1 MLVNLP
7 AGRIYAGMSRSKPD
21 CATDLENSAND
32 TPLSLTLRELRAS
45 LAGPTYWIIIGTAV
59 ILAALAGP
67 YSTLDRLSFPE
78 RLVYWGTTV
87 LSSVV
92 LMTFLSLFA
101 YYRLT
106 EARGWNWGLVSLM
119 AGAVGTVPVVGSL
132 YLAEGL
138 ATGFSQGW
146 LDWAS
151 FSSLVMSVA
160 PPLVAVTFMVN
171 LAIRLNE
178 ADRSR
183 AGPAT
188 PNETASSN
196 ETDGKGV
203 SPTLLQRKLPPHL
216 GHDIVAVRAK
226 DHYVEVTTPKGSAM
240 VLMRLGD
247 AVQHLEPLAGLQ
259 VHRSW
264 WINLSHV
271 ARTEKGPN
279 GTALVMTTDQRIPVG
294 RSFRAAFQAA
304 TQRRIEQP
312 DPN

>member
-21 CATDLENSAND
+21 CVADLENSAND
-32 TPLSLTLRELRAS
+32 TPLSLTLRERRAT
-45 LAGPTYWIIIGTAV
+45 LTGPTYWIIIGTVV

-67 YSTLDRLSFPE
+67 YSTLERLSFPE

-87 LSSVV
+87 LSSAV

-119 AGAVGTVPVVGSL
+119 VGAAGILPVVGSL
-132 YLAEGL
+132 YFAEGL
-138 ATGFSQGW
+138 ATGFGQGW
-146 LDWAS
+146 SEWAS
-151 FSSLVMSVA
+151 FSSLMMSVA
-160 PPLVAVTFMVN
+160 PPLVAVTFMIN

-178 ADRSR
+178 TERSR
-183 AGPAT
+183 TDMAP
-188 PNETASSN
+188 PN
-196 ETDGKGV
+196 ETDGQIV
-203 SPTLLQRKLPPHL
+203 SPSLLQRKLPPHL

-247 AVQHLEPLAGLQ
+247 AVQHLEPVAGLQ

-271 ARTEKGPN
+271 AHIEKGAN
-279 GTALVMTTDQRIPVG
+279 GTELVMTTDQRIPVG

-304 TQRRIEQP
+304 TQRQIERP
-312 DPN
+312 EHN